1 MESDLFDPMSQGAL
15 MKGHDAGRRAFF
27 RTGLKKTL
35 QGLHGVLEASLPDEE
50 HESASNA
57 GPSILADLSP
67 ELLAMEADRLG
78 LDPEDKESIAWA
90 LQAQMQA
97 AAGERG

>member
-1 MESDLFDPMSQGAL
+1 

-27 RTGLKKTL
+27 RNGLKKTL
-35 QGLHGVLEASLPDEE
+35 QGVHEVIEQSLTNEE
-50 HESASNA
+50 HESTSNVE
-57 GPSILADLSP
+57 PNILADLSP

-78 LDPEDKESIAWA
+78 LDPDDKESIGRA

-97 AAGERG
+97 AAEKRKTKTEK

>member
-1 MESDLFDPMSQGAL
+1 

-35 QGLHGVLEASLPDEE
+35 QGLNEVLEASLPDEE
-50 HESASNA
+50 HESASTA

-78 LDPEDKESIAWA
+78 LDPEDKESIARA
-90 LQAQMQA
+90 LQTQMQT
-97 AAGERG
+97 AAGEKG